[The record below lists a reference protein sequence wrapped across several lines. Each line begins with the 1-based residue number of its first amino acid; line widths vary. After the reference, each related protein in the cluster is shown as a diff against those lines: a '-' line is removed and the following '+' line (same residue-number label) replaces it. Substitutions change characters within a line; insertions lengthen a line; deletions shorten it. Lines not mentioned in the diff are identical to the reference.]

1 MPAKEIK
8 GQRVWYHKKKKAIK
22 SVVQE
27 KCRNSIVEFYMLVI
41 NKNQKQPR
49 EFIKETKSSKMV
61 ETTMSEDW

>member
-1 MPAKEIK
+1 M
-8 GQRVWYHKKKKAIK
+8 
-22 SVVQE
+22 VQE

-49 EFIKETKSSKMV
+49 EFIKETKSSNMV

>member
-8 GQRVWYHKKKKAIK
+8 GQHVRYHKKKAIK

-49 EFIKETKSSKMV
+49 EFIKETKSSNMV
-61 ETTMSEDW
+61 ETTMSEEW